1 MALQPSQ
8 DRLFNKLMKFRNE
21 IAEHAGIVP
30 RGIMTDVVLRRVADK
45 KPLNESDLLDI
56 SGVSQ
61 VFVEKYGKLFLEE
74 IRKEVAGDFEI
85 EKLTKVA
92 RDIYRMLEQKT
103 PLADISK
110 KMFLNESLTAN
121 YMKECAV
128 NGADIDIE
136 TYFDVKE
143 YNKLKEYTDANPKA
157 SFAEAKKAS
166 GVNMADHMLRLAF
179 AIQTRR

>member
-61 VFVEKYGKLFLEE
+61 VFVEKYGKIEE
-74 IRKEVAGDFEI
+74 
-85 EKLTKVA
+85 
-92 RDIYRMLEQKT
+92 
-103 PLADISK
+103 
-110 KMFLNESLTAN
+110 
-121 YMKECAV
+121 
-128 NGADIDIE
+128 
-136 TYFDVKE
+136 
-143 YNKLKEYTDANPKA
+143 
-157 SFAEAKKAS
+157 
-166 GVNMADHMLRLAF
+166 
-179 AIQTRR
+179 